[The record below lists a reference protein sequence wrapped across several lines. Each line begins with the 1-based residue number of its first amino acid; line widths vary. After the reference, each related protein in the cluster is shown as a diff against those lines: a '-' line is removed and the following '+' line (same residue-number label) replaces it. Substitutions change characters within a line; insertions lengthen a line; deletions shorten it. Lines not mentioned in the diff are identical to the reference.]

1 MDNPYDWSIY
11 FKWDLHLL
19 LQMSLNSNV
28 PYRGK
33 KSELNKT
40 GLKISR
46 EKILSL
52 MKNLV
57 TFAQFYFS

>member
-1 MDNPYDWSIY
+1 MIGAFTLSGIY
-11 FKWDLHLL
+11 ICYFRWVWIPTYLIEE
-19 LQMSLNSNV
+19 
-28 PYRGK
+28 K

-52 MKNLV
+52 MKNVV